1 MEKKHRLIYSV
12 WFDNK
17 NKTYDTD
24 DEFIMIYEG
33 YDKEKAA
40 DIEYKYN
47 AVKEIAREKRK
58 KTLLEYVEEEIKIK
72 EKQGE

>member
-1 MEKKHRLIYSV
+1 MLMKKKYRIIYSV

-47 AVKEIAREKRK
+47 AVKEIARE
-58 KTLLEYVEEEIKIK
+58 Y
-72 EKQGE
+72 

>member
-1 MEKKHRLIYSV
+1 MKKKYRIIYSV

-24 DEFIMIYEG
+24 DVFIMIYEV
-33 YDKEKAA
+33 YDKQKAV

-47 AVKEIAREKRK
+47 AIKEIARE
-58 KTLLEYVEEEIKIK
+58 Y
-72 EKQGE
+72 